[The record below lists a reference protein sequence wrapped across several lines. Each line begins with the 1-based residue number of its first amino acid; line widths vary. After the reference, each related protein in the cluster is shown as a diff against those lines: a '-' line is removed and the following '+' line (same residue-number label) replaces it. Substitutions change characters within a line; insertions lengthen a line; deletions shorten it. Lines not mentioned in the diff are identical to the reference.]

1 MANQDHS
8 QKQPTNIVGWVAVG
22 PQADPAVLFEPTDSS
37 FNVPPELSKSAAVFA
52 APLRDNWFDVSA
64 SERAPI
70 AFVVVATVPLQA
82 VGARARSANLPGDRR
97 DVIDQGKSFYH
108 IVPIGRCQMDC
119 DRDASS
125 VGEDVDLA
133 TGLAPINGA
142 RASFR
147 TGTHSAQVT
156 AVDQESREVYFLE
169 KPQMVE
175 QELMDAWPDAGTT
188 PGTEPAPAG
197 HAAAAAHLLG
207 EILPRDA
214 RFEDEDDAG
223 ESPAI
228 VEKWSTAFWMR
239 RMRWE
244 KQPRELPQMVGQQW
258 TRHGTPP
265 CLAADTDKGVSRLFY
280 ELKQS
285 LASYVRGS

>member
-22 PQADPAVLFEPTDSS
+22 PQADPAVLFEPTDGS
-37 FNVPPELSKSAAVFA
+37 FNVPPESSKSTAVFA
-52 APLRDNWFDVSA
+52 APFRDDWFDVPTSQF
-64 SERAPI
+64 API
-70 AFVVVATVPLQA
+70 AFIVVAPVPLQP

-97 DVIDQGKSFYH
+97 DVIDQGNSFGH
-108 IVPIGRCQMDC
+108 IVPVGRGQMDG
-119 DRDASS
+119 DRHASS

-133 TGLAPINGA
+133 AGFAPIDGTG
-142 RASFR
+142 ASFC
-147 TGTHSAQVT
+147 TGTHGTQVT
-156 AVDQESREVYFLE
+156 AVDQETREVYFLE
-169 KPQMVE
+169 KTQVVE

-188 PGTEPAPAG
+188 PGTEAAPTG

-207 EILPRDA
+207 EILPRNA

-223 ESPAI
+223 QSPAI

-239 RMRWE
+239 RMRWK
-244 KQPRELPQMVGQQW
+244 KQPREFPQMVGQQW

-265 CLAADTDKGVSRLFY
+265 CLAADTDKGISRLFY
-280 ELKQS
+280 ELKLS